1 MRARAVCAKPF
12 SGLGASLLTGS
23 NRSGLQPARWGN
35 VMQILIVAFSLLL
48 INAAAYGQEVRVD
61 GIDFTEYGIYTLD
74 RIVEGRDAHGISEAT
89 AANIRHAATLRTL
102 PAQIGATFGF
112 RYRVLGKPKGAPVDL
127 RKIII
132 FPPPGITPLRSPQ
145 PIPQDEFT
153 LHARIGEIFF
163 SSYTLEDSF
172 ELVPG
177 PWTIEIWYGA
187 HKLGT
192 QSFRVVGM
200 PGCET
205 GSCEG
210 F

>member
-1 MRARAVCAKPF
+1 
-12 SGLGASLLTGS
+12 
-23 NRSGLQPARWGN
+23 
-35 VMQILIVAFSLLL
+35 MQIVMLAFSLLL
-48 INAAAYGQEVRVD
+48 MGAAAHAQAVRVD

-74 RIVEGRDAHGISEAT
+74 RIVEGRDPHGISEAT

-127 RKIII
+127 RKIVI
-132 FPPPGITPLRSPQ
+132 FPPPGIIPLRSSH

-153 LHARIGEIFF
+153 LHARIGEISF

-192 QSFRVVGM
+192 QSFRVVAL
-200 PGCET
+200 PACESA
-205 GSCEG
+205 SCEG